1 MQAKERTRTPVL
13 IGILLIAAIGAGGGH
28 EAAALEI
35 GKPAPDF
42 TLPATTGEKIS
53 LSQFRGKLVLIEF
66 YGGAFFPVWTDN
78 LSARKADYSKFNE
91 LGVQILGISADNPFA
106 QKTFADSL
114 TLPYPLLSDF
124 PDRKIIRR
132 YGILGASQM
141 TANRS
146 FFLVDEQGIVRK
158 QWLLGA
164 AGGDTV
170 MPSEPILKAVQEIKG
185 KR

>member
-1 MQAKERTRTPVL
+1 VL
-13 IGILLIAAIGAGGGH
+13 IGALLVAALGGGG
-28 EAAALEI
+28 ADVATALEI

-66 YGGAFFPVWTDN
+66 YGAAFVPTWTDN

-91 LGVQILGISADNPFA
+91 LGVQILGISSDNPFA

-114 TLPYPLLSDF
+114 KLPFPLLSDF
-124 PDRKIIRR
+124 PDRKVIQT

-141 TANRS
+141 TAQRS
-146 FFLVDEQGIVRK
+146 FFLVDERGILRQ

-164 AGGDTV
+164 AGGNTV

-185 KR
+185 KP

>member
-1 MQAKERTRTPVL
+1 VL
-13 IGILLIAAIGAGGGH
+13 IGALLVAALGGGG
-28 EAAALEI
+28 ADVATALEI

-66 YGGAFFPVWTDN
+66 YGAAFVPTWTDN
-78 LSARKADYSKFNE
+78 LSARKADYSKFSE
-91 LGVQILGISADNPFA
+91 LGVQILGISSDNPFA

-114 TLPYPLLSDF
+114 KLPFPLLSDF
-124 PDRKIIRR
+124 PDRKVIQT

-141 TANRS
+141 TAQRS
-146 FFLVDEQGIVRK
+146 FFLVDERGILRQ

-164 AGGDTV
+164 AGGNTV
-170 MPSEPILKAVQEIKG
+170 MPSDPILKAVQEIKG
-185 KR
+185 KP

>member
-1 MQAKERTRTPVL
+1 METMKRATAR
-13 IGILLIAAIGAGGGH
+13 ILSGMLLVAALGVVGGH

-42 TLPATTGEKIS
+42 TLPSTSGEKIR
-53 LSQFRGKLVLIEF
+53 LSQYRGKVVLLEF
-66 YGGAFFPVWTDN
+66 YGAAFVPTWADN
-78 LSARKADYSKFNE
+78 LSARKADYGKFQD
-91 LGVQILGISADNPFA
+91 LGVQILGISSDNPFA

-114 TLPYPLLSDF
+114 KLPFPLLSDF
-124 PDRKIIRR
+124 PDRKVIQT

-141 TANRS
+141 TAQRS
-146 FFLVDEQGIVRK
+146 FFLVDERGILRQ

-164 AGGDTV
+164 AGGNTV

-185 KR
+185 KP

>member
-1 MQAKERTRTPVL
+1 VL
-13 IGILLIAAIGAGGGH
+13 FGILLIVTVVVGGAH
-28 EAAALEI
+28 VAAALEI

-42 TLPATTGEKIS
+42 TLPSTTGEKIS
-53 LSQFRGKLVLIEF
+53 LSQFRGKLVLVEF

-78 LSARKADYSKFNE
+78 LSARKADYSKFSD

-114 TLPYPLLSDF
+114 QLPFPLLSDF
-124 PDRKIIRR
+124 PDRKVIQT

-141 TANRS
+141 TAQRS
-146 FFLVDEQGIVRK
+146 FFLVDEKGILRQ
-158 QWLLGA
+158 QWVNV
-164 AGGDTV
+164 GGDTV

-185 KR
+185 KP